1 MKYNIKREGNNDNNL
16 NPEGIYHINCRFLL
30 QENNGNEFNLK

>member
-1 MKYNIKREGNNDNNL
+1 MIKYNVKREGNDNNL
-16 NPEGIYHINCRFLL
+16 NAEGIYHINYRFLL